1 MYKISK
7 IDIVGK
13 VKKAEFET
21 GQKGVTF
28 FSNWPTFNTLA
39 VGDEVNGDLAR
50 SDYKGK
56 EGWIMNEFNK
66 PSTFKKGGV
75 TAAVKEAQT
84 VRREDIREAQ
94 DRKEE
99 SIRESAILRD
109 SALLTAAWSH
119 GQGRTAEE
127 MMVQYGEF
135 RKMLQNQWEQPF
147 V

>member
-13 VKKAEFET
+13 VKKAEFES

-28 FSNWPTFNTLA
+28 FSNWPTFNDLK

-66 PSTFKKGGV
+66 PSTFKKGGA
-75 TAAVKEAQT
+75 TAAIKEAQT
-84 VRREDIREAQ
+84 VKREDIAAAQ
-94 DRKEE
+94 ANKNE
-99 SIRESAILRD
+99 SIKEASIMRD
-109 SALLTAAWSH
+109 SALLTAAWAH
-119 GQGRTAEE
+119 GQGKTVDE
-127 MMVQYGEF
+127 MMTCYGEF
-135 RKMLQNQWEQPF
+135 RKMVENQWEIPF
-147 V
+147 